1 MSFFKKETKNCIVK
15 TDADLNKFIAAIV
28 NRTVSFF
35 EEEVQIKVIN
45 ANYEFHE
52 ENYIDLKRLTSI
64 ISVNDYLKMTVA
76 FNYDAS
82 LLHEIFIRYTKNII
96 LKEGETQFYI
106 EEVAKDLINNI
117 IGNVLSGFG
126 QPGVVFGIST
136 PIIVRGTEYVCKFKD
151 IKVYTT
157 NIKTELGEMSIFCI
171 LPGTLFL
178 DQVCGI
184 KGACTDEKP

>member
-45 ANYEFHE
+45 ANYKFHE

-117 IGNVLSGFG
+117 IGNVLSRFG
-126 QPGVVFGIST
+126 QPGVVFEIST
-136 PIIVRGTEYVCKFKD
+136 PIIVKGEKYVANFKY
-151 IKVYTT
+151 IKLYTT
-157 NIKTELGEMSIFCI
+157 KIKTELGEMSIFCI

-178 DQVCGI
+178 NQVCGI